1 MTTRISTSTQVAT
14 PSLLRG
20 LLRPVLVSSAF
31 FMLLTGLAYPLVTTV
46 AANLLFPFQAG
57 GSLLERDGRVVGSLL
72 IGQQFDRPEYFQSRP
87 SVTQGTDPSDPA
99 KTVTTPYN
107 AGLSG
112 ASNLGPISQRLL
124 DAVRERVE
132 AYRRLNGLDPQAQV
146 PVDAVT
152 ASASGLD
159 PHISVANALIQARR
173 VARLRQLP
181 EDGLLKLVRAHTA
194 GRTFGLL
201 GEPRVNV
208 LQLNL
213 ALDAL
218 AASRQLPLAV
228 SEQENHHE

>member
-1 MTTRISTSTQVAT
+1 MTTRISTPPLVVTQG
-14 PSLLRG
+14 LFRG
-20 LLRPVLVSSAF
+20 LWRPVLVSSAV
-31 FMLLTGLAYPLVTTV
+31 FMVLTGLAYPALTTL
-46 AANLLFPFQAG
+46 AANLLFPFQAQ
-57 GSLLERDGRVVGSLL
+57 GSLLERDGQVIGSAL
-72 IGQQFDRPEYFQSRP
+72 IGQAFSRPEYFQARP
-87 SVTQGTDPSDPA
+87 SVTQSVDPNDAS

-112 ASNLGPISQRLL
+112 ASNLGPTSQRQL
-124 DAVRERVE
+124 DAVKERAV
-132 AYRRLNGLDPQAQV
+132 AYRASNGLDPQAPV

-173 VARLRQLP
+173 VAPLRQLS
-181 EDGLLKLVRAHTA
+181 EDALLSLVRASTEA
-194 GRTFGLL
+194 RTFGLL

-218 AASRQLPLAV
+218 ATPRQPPVAV
-228 SEQENHHE
+228 TE